1 MIRGRLLTCGIHD
14 VLGPYTDAVLH
25 IEDCTIDRDSI
36 QKRGGEV
43 GVVKK
48 SSPFIESQLRGYDGS
63 FMLVSASH
71 EIEKQA
77 RLFILGGNVAQFV
90 NQKYV
95 VG

>member
-1 MIRGRLLTCGIHD
+1 MFACGIHD
-14 VLGPYTDAVLH
+14 VLGPYADAVFH
-25 IEDCTIDRDSI
+25 IENSAIDRDSI

-43 GVVKK
+43 GIVKK
-48 SSPFIESQLRGYDGS
+48 STPFIESQLRGYDGG

-71 EIEKQA
+71 KIEKQTC
-77 RLFILGGNVAQFV
+77 LFILGGNVAYLV